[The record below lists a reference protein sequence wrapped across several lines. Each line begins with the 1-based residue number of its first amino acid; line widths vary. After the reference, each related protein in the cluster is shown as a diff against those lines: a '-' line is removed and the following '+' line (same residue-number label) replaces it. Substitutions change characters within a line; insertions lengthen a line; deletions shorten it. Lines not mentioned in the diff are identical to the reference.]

1 MPSPIQT
8 EAVLHSP
15 PPHPSSPPSSPSN
28 KWAPYSSA
36 KDFDTNMATILV
48 VLVCATILA
57 FSLHA
62 AARCLLSRC
71 LRRRRHDDHHETP
84 ADEKGKSGSETAAL
98 AEALP
103 SVVYTAETRLAGAEA
118 ECAICLAEFAEGE
131 HVRVLPAC
139 NHGFHVKCVQAWLA
153 SRPSCPTCRA
163 TVAAGDL
170 LEEP

>member
-1 MPSPIQT
+1 
-8 EAVLHSP
+8 
-15 PPHPSSPPSSPSN
+15 
-28 KWAPYSSA
+28 
-36 KDFDTNMATILV
+36 MATILV

-62 AARCLLSRC
+62 AARCLLSRY
-71 LRRRRHDDHHETP
+71 RRGRRHNEHHETL
-84 ADEKGKSGSETAAL
+84 ADEKGKSGSEAAEL

-103 SVVYTAETRLAGAEA
+103 SLVYTAGTRLAGAEA

-131 HVRVLPAC
+131 RVRVLPAC

-163 TVAAGDL
+163 PVAAGEL
-170 LEEP
+170 PEEP

>member
-1 MPSPIQT
+1 MTSP
-8 EAVLHSP
+8 VLHSP
-15 PPHPSSPPSSPSN
+15 PPPSN

-36 KDFDTNMATILV
+36 KDFDTNMATIVV

-62 AARCLLSRC
+62 AARCLLSRY
-71 LRRRRHDDHHETP
+71 RRGRRQNEHHETL
-84 ADEKGKSGSETAAL
+84 ADEKGKFGNAAAKL
-98 AEALP
+98 AEVLP
-103 SVVYTAETRLAGAEA
+103 SLVYTAGTRLAGAEA

-131 HVRVLPAC
+131 RVRVLPAC

-163 TVAAGDL
+163 TVAAGEL
-170 LEEP
+170 PEEP